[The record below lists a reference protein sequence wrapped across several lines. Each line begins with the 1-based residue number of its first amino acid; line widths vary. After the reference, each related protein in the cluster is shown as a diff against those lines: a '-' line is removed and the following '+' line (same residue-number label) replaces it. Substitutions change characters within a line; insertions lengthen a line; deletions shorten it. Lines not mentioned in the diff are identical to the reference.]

1 MPGPRNPSA
10 WPLRN
15 RRLRGR
21 LAATAHAA
29 GRRALAVRGA
39 RRQLR
44 NSRGADDPLARFAL
58 RTHVRRVPEGALP
71 RCLRHVLAI
80 RNVFAS
86 PIGMAQATGRRTTDS
101 GLSSARAATNR
112 AETKPAPARVRHSGP
127 RTERLRSGRP
137 ESPLPAE
144 RLPPRGHGARAL
156 RVFNPSLRAAC
167 IRSAEMSR
175 DECRW
180 SRYRRDGRSIRRKAF
195 RAHRSLPRF
204 PGARGTRKCQA
215 DFPCRGGS
223 AEEYRAVSTRSESGA
238 RTVSVSRHP
247 AQTLRWRKS
256 AA

>member
-1 MPGPRNPSA
+1 MPGPRNSSA

-15 RRLRGR
+15 HRLRGR

-29 GRRALAVRGA
+29 DRRALAVRGA
-39 RRQLR
+39 RRQLP
-44 NSRGADDPLARFAL
+44 NSLGAGDPLARFAS
-58 RTHVRRVPEGALP
+58 RTHVRQVPAGALP
-71 RCLRHVLAI
+71 PCLRHVPAI

-86 PIGMAQATGRRTTDS
+86 PIGLAQATGRPTTDS
-101 GLSSARAATNR
+101 GLSSARAATKR
-112 AETKPAPARVRHSGP
+112 AETKPAPARLRHSGP
-127 RTERLRSGRP
+127 RSERLRSGGP

-144 RLPPRGHGARAL
+144 RLPLRGHGTRAL
-156 RVFNPSLRAAC
+156 RVFNPSPRAAC
-167 IRSAEMSR
+167 IRSAEMSG

-195 RAHRSLPRF
+195 RARRSLPRF

-223 AEEYRAVSTRSESGA
+223 AEEFRAVSTGSESGA
-238 RTVSVSRHP
+238 RTVSVPRHP
-247 AQTLRWRKS
+247 AQTLRWKKS